1 MKRINVINV
10 SRFPTERKTRGEYS
24 ETTTSVRWT
33 FSNGVSISIIRCI
46 FRYSATNESKVISIT
61 PIGGFNESYLEVS
74 QALRAARKAARQT
87 FNYEWDINIEL

>member
-1 MKRINVINV
+1 MLFCAFFDI
-10 SRFPTERKTRGEYS
+10 
-24 ETTTSVRWT
+24 
-33 FSNGVSISIIRCI
+33 FSYLVTISINNV
-46 FRYSATNESKVISIT
+46 YLY

>member
-10 SRFPTERKTRGEYS
+10 SRFPTVRKTRGEYS

-33 FSNGVSISIIRCI
+33 FSNGVSVSIVRCV
-46 FRYSATNESKVISIT
+46 FKYSATSQSKVISIT
-61 PIGGFNESYLEVS
+61 PIGGFNKSYLEVS
-74 QALRAARKAARQT
+74 QALRAAQKAARWA

>member
-1 MKRINVINV
+1 MKRINVISV

-33 FSNGVSISIIRCI
+33 FSNGVSVSIMRCV
-46 FRYSATNESKVISIT
+46 FRYSATNQSKVISIT
-61 PIGGFNESYLEVS
+61 PTGGFNKSYLEVS

-87 FNYEWDINIEL
+87 FGWEWDINIEL

>member
-10 SRFPTERKTRGEYS
+10 SRFPTVRKTRGEYS

-33 FSNGVSISIIRCI
+33 FSNGVSVSIMRCI

-61 PIGGFNESYLEVS
+61 PIGGFNKSYLEVS